1 MTERRRFF
9 GKRSDEASETV
20 ARAEAVLEVLR
31 LSKVDL
37 TAPTTLVEAAK
48 AALGRKEYADAGA
61 LAARAEA
68 LAGTLEGR
76 YRSAQKALNAVRAT
90 SRKAK
95 GIGLDATEFDGAVDE
110 ARRIAR
116 QGILE
121 DGVTVPNYVQA
132 RVALEAALK
141 RGRDLVKRAEA
152 VANEVFTAELALDAL
167 RDATGA
173 IDRAEFDR
181 LVLAKGRA
189 LVLRAKDL
197 LARGELEPA
206 KESAK
211 TAEDIAKRALL
222 DYRDAT
228 GALHGAERT
237 LEDLRAE
244 GVVTVGLDRIVEQ
257 GLASLRRARISEAK
271 ELLGKAEREAQRL
284 AIDYRRATRS
294 VREAEAALATLA
306 RSGFSPDEVR
316 TAVREARKALR
327 EGRYARAEDFAAE
340 CRRALGRRQEV
351 QERLAHTIEETKRR
365 VEILRAT
372 GIEYANDVEEMV
384 LRAEREFENG
394 DFVNSSEDLK
404 IATLLLGPPDRAGPR
419 GAAPRRPRSG

>member
-9 GKRSDEASETV
+9 GKRLDEASETV

-76 YRSAQKALNAVRAT
+76 YRSAQKALNAVRAI

-95 GIGLDATEFDGAVDE
+95 GIGLDATEFDEAVDE

-141 RGRDLVKRAEA
+141 RGRDLIKRAEP

-206 KESAK
+206 EESAK

-294 VREAEAALATLA
+294 VREAEAGLATLA
-306 RSGFSPDEVR
+306 RSGFAPDDVR

-351 QERLAHTIEETKRR
+351 RERLAHTIEETKRR

-372 GIEYANDVEEMV
+372 GIEYANDVEEMI

-404 IATLLLGPPDRAGPR
+404 IATLLLGPPDRATPR